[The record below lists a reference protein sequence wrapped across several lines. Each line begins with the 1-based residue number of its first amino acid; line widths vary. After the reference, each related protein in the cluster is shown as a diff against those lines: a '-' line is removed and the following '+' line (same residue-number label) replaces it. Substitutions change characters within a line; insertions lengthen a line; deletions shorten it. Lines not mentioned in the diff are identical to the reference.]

1 MWSIFSRRRQNNDLS
16 WMHVDMHSHI
26 LPALDDGCKDLE
38 QSTALMMRL
47 ADLGLSKFYFTPH
60 VFKELY
66 PNTPDRIATAYT
78 SMQTTNVR
86 DLLAGYAA
94 EYMVDRN
101 FDRMIGDT
109 NSTFAC
115 LPNKHILI
123 EMSYIQESVSIEK
136 NIFDLQVQ
144 GYKPILAHPER
155 YVFYH
160 QMPERIQRFK
170 DLGCL
175 LQMNLLSLIGY
186 YGLSERKIAMY
197 LLDNGLVDLVGTD
210 VHHER
215 HVRAI
220 ERGLQKENL
229 NKYFKKCDIKN
240 THLFAFKT

>member
-1 MWSIFSRRRQNNDLS
+1 MWSIFSRSRQMNNLS
-16 WMHVDMHSHI
+16 WMQVDMHSHM
-26 LPALDDGCKDLE
+26 LPALDDGCKDIH
-38 QSTALMMRL
+38 QSTTLLERV
-47 ADLGLSKFYFTPH
+47 ADLGLSEFYFTPH

-66 PNTPDRIATAYT
+66 PNTPDHIAAAYT
-78 SMQTTNVR
+78 SLQATNIR
-86 DLLAGYAA
+86 DLLGGFAA
-94 EYMVDRN
+94 EYMVDRH
-101 FDRMIGDT
+101 FDQMLSDT
-109 NSTFAC
+109 NSSFAC

-123 EMSYIQESVSIEK
+123 EMSYIQESVNIEK

-160 QMPERIQRFK
+160 QMPERIRRLK

-186 YGLSERKIAMY
+186 YGLRERKAALH

-215 HVRAI
+215 HVRAL

-229 NKYFKKCDIKN
+229 NKYFKKCNIKN
-240 THLFAFKT
+240 TYLFACKT